1 MQLPP
6 VLCSLSCYWCHPLII
21 FHSCFQYPALYES
34 WFSSF
39 MYQHSCA
46 LCMCKYKQCKYIWWL
61 WQCLCV
67 CPLYKY
73 THKFE
78 CIWAPGFLCGCLKKK
93 NIFIVLYNYV
103 CSCLYHP
110 FWLSFFCCLSDHW
123 GCLLWLHWF
132 STAACSNER
141 WKMNSMV
148 WVWGNWSAPS
158 FPWLSEATGWGR
170 WKKYRQCET
179 EFPVALCQEL
189 KLFVVFP
196 GYYLSQHAK
205 LHGRYGL
212 VTISKYTRRS
222 ERR

>member
-93 NIFIVLYNYV
+93 TFLLFFTTTCVLVCIIHSDYLSSAVCLTTGVVSFDCIDLVLPHAVMKDEKWTAWSECEVIGLHPVSHDYRKPRGEEDGRNIGSVRQNSLLLFVKNWN
-103 CSCLYHP
+103 CL
-110 FWLSFFCCLSDHW
+110 
-123 GCLLWLHWF
+123 WF
-132 STAACSNER
+132 SLA
-141 WKMNSMV
+141 
-148 WVWGNWSAPS
+148 
-158 FPWLSEATGWGR
+158 
-170 WKKYRQCET
+170 
-179 EFPVALCQEL
+179 
-189 KLFVVFP
+189 
-196 GYYLSQHAK
+196 
-205 LHGRYGL
+205 
-212 VTISKYTRRS
+212 II
-222 ERR
+222 